1 MCQQFI
7 VGTLIIAVFF
17 QKNMKIR
24 LTNYITGGNLNT
36 IQFNKT
42 LIKSGGGMCPMKPS
56 NHRIYEVVLI
66 HKKAIA
72 YEDERKNEKL
82 SLNLRGSFFY

>member
-1 MCQQFI
+1 
-7 VGTLIIAVFF
+7 
-17 QKNMKIR
+17 
-24 LTNYITGGNLNT
+24 
-36 IQFNKT
+36 
-42 LIKSGGGMCPMKPS
+42 MKPS